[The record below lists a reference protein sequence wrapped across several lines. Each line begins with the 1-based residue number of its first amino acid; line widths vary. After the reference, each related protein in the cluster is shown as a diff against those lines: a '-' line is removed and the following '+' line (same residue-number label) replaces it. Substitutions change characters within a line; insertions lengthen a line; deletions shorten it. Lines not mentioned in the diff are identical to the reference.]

1 MTHPL
6 PLLSTRQND
15 KIKDREVNGNTEELI
30 ITAKENNNNKKK
42 TLSIIKINDFIHFEL
57 AQVVSNNL
65 CY

>member
-1 MTHPL
+1 MNSSYNMTHPL

-42 TLSIIKINDFIHFEL
+42 LYPS
-57 AQVVSNNL
+57 
-65 CY
+65 